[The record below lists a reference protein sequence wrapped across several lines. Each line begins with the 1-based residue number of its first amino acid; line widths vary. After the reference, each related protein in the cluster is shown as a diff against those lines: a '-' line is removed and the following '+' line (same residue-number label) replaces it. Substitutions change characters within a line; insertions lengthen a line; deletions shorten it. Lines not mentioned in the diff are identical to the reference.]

1 MTTEKKR
8 VIALG
13 FFDGI
18 HLGHAALL
26 EKTKERARELSA
38 TPSILTFDTPPGQ
51 LVTGERVPLINSPA
65 GRVDLIERLH
75 GVQDVLIL
83 HFDEQFRR
91 MSWTEFITALQEKFG
106 AIHVVCGHNFHFGYG
121 GAGTPQRLRE
131 RCAQLGIGCDV
142 IGEVAVDGQVVS
154 STYIR
159 QLLLAGDVERAN
171 RFLGHPHTLVDTVR
185 YGYKLGRTIGAPTI
199 NMTFSDGVLVPA
211 RGVYATR
218 VYLDMPYI
226 AVTNI
231 GLRPTVG
238 KADQMTVESYILD
251 FSGNLYGR
259 QVRVEFFHFI
269 RPEIKFDDIEALK
282 RQIQQD
288 AAAARAHFF

>member
-1 MTTEKKR
+1 MATDKKR

-26 EKTKERARELSA
+26 EKTKARASQLGA
-38 TPSILTFDTPPGQ
+38 TPSVLTFDTHPGQ
-51 LVTGERVPLINSPA
+51 LVTGERVPLINAPA
-65 GRVDLIERLH
+65 GRVDLIERLY
-75 GVQDVLIL
+75 GIRDVLIL
-83 HFDEQFRR
+83 HFDEPFRR
-91 MSWTEFITALQEKFG
+91 MSWMAFITALQEKFG

-121 GAGTPQRLRE
+121 GAGTPDLLRA
-131 RCAQLGIGCDV
+131 RCAELGIGCDV
-142 IGEVAVDGQVVS
+142 IGEVSLDGQIVS
-154 STYIR
+154 STHIR
-159 QLLLAGDVERAN
+159 QLLLAGDMERAN
-171 RFLGHPHTLVDTVR
+171 RLLGHPHTLVDTVR

-218 VYLDMPYI
+218 VYLEQPHI

-238 KADQMTVESYILD
+238 AADQMTVESYILD

-269 RPEIKFDDIEALK
+269 RPEIKFDGIEALK

-288 AAAARAHFF
+288 AEAARAYFM